1 MHESFVRFATED
13 DALATGAA
21 KGPRIGADGA
31 ELLVRHEVRLEVLVG
46 GRGAVSETE
55 GFCTSAGLA
64 QSPFAATCQWSR
76 RELRFTCLKDF
87 AFICKDCLQAD
98 RKSVV

>member
-31 ELLVRHEVRLEVLVG
+31 ELLVRHEVRLEVLERGREASLRNG
-46 GRGAVSETE
+46 GFLHIRGPCPNLRSDVPVVQARIEVHLPQ
-55 GFCTSAGLA
+55 GFCFHL
-64 QSPFAATCQWSR
+64 QRLPSR
-76 RELRFTCLKDF
+76 DLD
-87 AFICKDCLQAD
+87 DH
-98 RKSVV
+98 